1 MSLHSSQHLQKNFK
15 IGKKKVLWDNT
26 FKKRSQ
32 KTGENVELEAK
43 LEMSQMYRIN
53 MGVQLWGQSVSLLSR
68 SWVCQEAWVS

>member
-1 MSLHSSQHLQKNFK
+1 MSLNSSQYLQKNFK
-15 IGKKKVLWDNT
+15 IGGKKKVLRDNA

-43 LEMSQMYRIN
+43 LEMSQMYRIP

-68 SWVCQEAWVS
+68 SWVCQEA